1 MRLHSIGLTNFRG
14 FAKRDIALHPEFNLI
29 IGENGAG
36 KTSVL
41 EALSVALG
49 GWLQSF
55 PGTDR
60 RSIRKRDIRRIEQI
74 INSRARSLSQFP
86 VVVDA
91 VGTFEING
99 LNSSAGSQRFS
110 WTRSLESETG
120 RTKSAE
126 TRSLKSF
133 ARMSSDAVQSGA
145 CITLPVIRYFG
156 AGRLWE
162 PVRSSDRDHPR
173 RSAHMG
179 EESAAPDTQ
188 IEMNNPFYGYRMSV
202 DKRANPSDLLR
213 WIEEE
218 RRNEID
224 LEENSPALGLVYAAI
239 RSMLPELE
247 EVRFELRRKTLILR
261 NESGTSLRFE
271 DMSDG
276 YRNVIS
282 IAADLAIKITMLN
295 PHLGQAALKETP
307 GVVLIDEIDLHLHP
321 RWQRRVCE
329 DLRRT
334 FPRVQF
340 ICTTHS
346 PFIVQSLR
354 TGEELINLDG
364 QETGDTAN
372 LTLEEVAEG
381 LMGVNHAETSQ
392 RYSKMKNTA
401 RAFLEEMDRQDLSSV
416 QRFEAFKARMAE
428 AIAPFADNPAY
439 QAYLEMK
446 LSKKAPRGIR

>member
-1 MRLHSIGLTNFRG
+1 MRLNRIGLTNFRG
-14 FAKRDIALHPEFNLI
+14 FAKREISLHPEFNLI

-41 EALSVALG
+41 EAISVALG

-55 PGTDR
+55 PRADR
-60 RSIRKRDIRRIEQI
+60 RNIRKRDIRRMEQI
-74 INSRARSLSQFP
+74 VNGRARSLSQFP
-86 VVVDA
+86 VIVDT
-91 VGTFEING
+91 VGTFELNG
-99 LNSSAGSQRFS
+99 LNSSDGSQRFS
-110 WTRSLESETG
+110 WARSLESETG

-162 PVRSSDRDHPR
+162 PVRSGDHDRPR

-179 EESAAPDTQ
+179 EDSATPDTQ
-188 IEMNNPFYGYRMSV
+188 IELNNPFYGYRMSV

-224 LEENSPALGLVYAAI
+224 LEEKSPALGLVYAAI

-247 EVRFELRRKTLILR
+247 EVRFELRRKTLVLR

-276 YRNVIS
+276 YRNVIA

-295 PHLGQAALKETP
+295 PHLGQGALKETP

-364 QETGDTAN
+364 QETEDTAN

-401 RAFLEEMDRQDLSSV
+401 RAFLEEMDSQDLSSV

-428 AIAPFADNPAY
+428 EIAPFADNPAY